1 MTKADPTK
9 KGDGPLTVSDYYSIL
24 QERYAQVDWTDL
36 ESIRE
41 YNRFKNS
48 LRNIMESGAPVS
60 LTTLVV

>member
-1 MTKADPTK
+1 M
-9 KGDGPLTVSDYYSIL
+9 TVSDYYSIL